1 MEELVLI
8 ALATVSALFELTSL
22 ARLMHAS
29 WKKEDLL
36 TTAGLGILTF
46 EFILAKE
53 ADQQVA
59 PVSGKHCFAVVGFL
73 LLPPA
78 KLASASVLW
87 LERVF
92 GEPATFTSV
101 SQSWKGRFAAHSDLC
116 GFGIS
121 GRRLAAAE

>member
-59 PVSGKHCFAVVGFL
+59 LYLANIVL
-73 LLPPA
+73 LL
-78 KLASASVLW
+78 SAFYFYHRRNWQVL
-87 LERVF
+87 
-92 GEPATFTSV
+92 
-101 SQSWKGRFAAHSDLC
+101 RFMA
-116 GFGIS
+116 
-121 GRRLAAAE
+121 

>member
-59 PVSGKHCFAVVGFL
+59 LYLANIVL
-73 LLPPA
+73 LLSA
-78 KLASASVLW
+78 FYFYHRQKLASASVLW